1 LLVKKMP
8 NRKTPETSAGGSVR
22 RKKVALGRG
31 LGALIPEIEQ
41 ADEHP
46 KDFFYCDIALIRPNR
61 FQPRLR
67 YPEDELDELS
77 QSIKEQGILQ
87 PLLVRETDDAYE
99 LIAGERRLRAAKKA
113 GLAQVP
119 VVIKRISES
128 KLLELSIVEN
138 IQRANFNPIEES
150 EAYHRLITEFK
161 LTQDEAATRVGKSR
175 SAIANFLR
183 LRQLPDKIKAS
194 ILDASLTMG
203 HARAL
208 LGVENS
214 TQQMAAWRAVIK
226 KGLSVRE
233 TENLIRSLKDEKKKP
248 KVANKSSE
256 DRHLMDLADDL
267 SRHFGTK
274 IRIKKRGQKGKVE
287 IEFYSNDDLD
297 RLIQRLRQ
305 TKL

>member
-1 LLVKKMP
+1 MPKK
-8 NRKTPETSAGGSVR
+8 KTSETTKSGPAR

-31 LGALIPEIEQ
+31 LGALIPEIEE
-41 ADEHP
+41 ADERP
-46 KDFFYCDIALIRPNR
+46 QDFFYCDITFIRPNR
-61 FQPRLR
+61 FQPRIQ

-87 PLLVRETDDAYE
+87 PLLVREEDDGYE

-119 VVIKRISES
+119 VVIKRIGDS

-150 EAYHRLITEFK
+150 EAYHRLITEFN
-161 LTQDEAATRVGKSR
+161 LTQDQAATRVGKSR

-183 LRQLPDKIKAS
+183 LRQLPEQIKAS
-194 ILDASLTMG
+194 ILDDSLTMG

-214 TQQMAAWRAVIK
+214 AQQLAAWRAVVK

-233 TENLIRSLKDEKKKP
+233 TEDLIRSLKGEKKKP
-248 KVANKSSE
+248 KVVRKSTE
-256 DRHLMDLADDL
+256 DRYLTDLAEDL
-267 SRHFGTK
+267 SRQFGTK
-274 IRIKKRGQKGKVE
+274 IVIKKRGQRGKVE

-297 RLIQRLRQ
+297 RLVQRLRE
-305 TKL
+305 TKF